1 MATSKSIE
9 IRTLLS
15 ILLRIAGGVWTIF
28 GVASIVRYIFAS
40 NPEPYGGSIVFAYL
54 LRLMPFFELYIFPGV
69 VVYGI
74 GTATAK
80 KNKIQESA
88 QQSNKFL
95 VIGAITAK
103 SFILAACIFFIIFDL
118 SFYFGGNLGPINGVI
133 LGSIA
138 SLAFFVFVLVAWV
151 LRTQGYTKKRAYSI
165 AFVVISLFP
174 IVFIVVASVV
184 NLIR

>member
-1 MATSKSIE
+1 MEISKSIN
-9 IRTLLS
+9 IRVLLS
-15 ILLRIAGGVWTIF
+15 ILLRIVGGIWAIF

-54 LRLMPFFELYIFPGV
+54 LRLMPFFEVYIFPGV

-74 GTATAK
+74 GMAIAK
-80 KNKIQESA
+80 KNKNQEPA
-88 QQSNKFL
+88 QQSNKIL

-133 LGSIA
+133 LGSTA
-138 SLAFFVFVLVAWV
+138 SLAFFVFVLVAWI
-151 LRTQGYTKKRAYSI
+151 LRTQGYTKSRAYSI
-165 AFVVISLFP
+165 AFAVISLFP
-174 IVFIVVASVV
+174 IAFIVVAFTIK
-184 NLIR
+184 LIR